1 MSRRWIAPKKQQHTA
16 APSLTP
22 RAAAL
27 ALLAMFLGLAGCAT
41 LPSGKPDPRDRF
53 ERVNRSVF
61 AFNTKLDHAILR
73 PAARGYVKV
82 TPRPVRIGISNFMS
96 NLVSP
101 ATIVNNFLQGKFKDG
116 ASDTARLVIN
126 TTVGIG
132 GLFDPATGMGLDRHL
147 GDFGQTLG
155 IWGMHAGPY
164 LVLPFL
170 GPSTVRDAF
179 GLVPDYLLLHE
190 IETVQLFDNNA
201 YIEWGLFAVSAVNRR
216 SQLLDTDRL
225 LDSSYDPYAFLRSA
239 YLQRR
244 EYLINGGITPPE
256 EEFPDTDSDS
266 GDAAPIGSP
275 PAGPSDLPPAQ
286 PDAPPPK

>member
-1 MSRRWIAPKKQQHTA
+1 
-16 APSLTP
+16 
-22 RAAAL
+22 
-27 ALLAMFLGLAGCAT
+27 
-41 LPSGKPDPRDRF
+41 
-53 ERVNRSVF
+53 
-61 AFNTKLDHAILR
+61 
-73 PAARGYVKV
+73 
-82 TPRPVRIGISNFMS
+82 
-96 NLVSP
+96 
-101 ATIVNNFLQGKFKDG
+101 
-116 ASDTARLVIN
+116 
-126 TTVGIG
+126 
-132 GLFDPATGMGLDRHL
+132 
-147 GDFGQTLG
+147 
-155 IWGMHAGPY
+155 
-164 LVLPFL
+164 VLPFL

-239 YLQRR
+239 YMQRR